1 MHAAM
6 DPWKKKKKKH
16 LLRMPQ
22 SDRIQFVYSNRRPPV
37 CSQELPGRSGATRIL
52 DFGVEEMQPRGYRT
66 APFYANLE

>member
-1 MHAAM
+1 
-6 DPWKKKKKKH
+6 
-16 LLRMPQ
+16 MPQ
-22 SDRIQFVYSNRRPPV
+22 SDRMQFVYSNRRPPV